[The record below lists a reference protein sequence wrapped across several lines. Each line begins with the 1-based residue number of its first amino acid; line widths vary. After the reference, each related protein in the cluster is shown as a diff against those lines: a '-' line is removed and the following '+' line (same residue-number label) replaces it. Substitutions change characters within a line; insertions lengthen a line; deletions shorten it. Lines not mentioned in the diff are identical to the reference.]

1 MSSLPHLDAQQASEE
16 HERQM
21 FGCTEAEI
29 DSALARAGKERRDVA
44 MYAMGVLS
52 DAQELI
58 CRGEYGSAAEWWV
71 LDRNANKIRQLMN
84 IAKYAINKA
93 VPR

>member
-1 MSSLPHLDAQQASEE
+1 MSSLPHLDAQHAREDR
-16 HERQM
+16 EREM
-21 FGCTEAEI
+21 FGCTAAEI
-29 DSALARAGKERRDVA
+29 DTAIARAGKERRDVA
-44 MYAMGVLS
+44 MFAMGVLS

-58 CRGEYGSAAEWWV
+58 QRGEYGSATEWWV

-84 IAKYAINKA
+84 VAKYAIDKA